1 MRRTG
6 RPVITLMP
14 ASLLIMLLAPVST
27 IAVSDRYFDSAG
39 VQIHYI
45 EEGTG
50 DPVVLVHGFLGSV
63 ESYVRLG
70 VFGELAKRYRVI
82 ALDLRGHGKSGKPH
96 DAREY
101 EREMGLDIVRLLD
114 HLAIDRAHVIGYSLG
129 ALIVAQLAT
138 TSPDRLQSVTLGGAA
153 KVDSWSDEDEE
164 RSMTEALEMER
175 GSLRHILRRLAPAN
189 GPEPTDEQ
197 IQQASAQLLAGQD
210 TAALAAVL
218 RSSRQFFRSP
228 AEVRAIRV
236 PTLGL
241 VGSTD
246 PYLKD
251 FQKLKEAMPQLKLLV
266 IDGASH
272 ETAPSRPDFIQ
283 AIMRFLRDPS
293 SAQ

>member
-6 RPVITLMP
+6 RKVVTSIPV
-14 ASLLIMLLAPVST
+14 SLLMLLLGPVST
-27 IAVSDRYFDSAG
+27 IAFSDRYFDSAG
-39 VQIHYI
+39 VQIHYV

-50 DPVVLVHGFLGSV
+50 EPVVLVHGFLGSI
-63 ESYVRLG
+63 ESYVRPG
-70 VFGELAKRYRVI
+70 IFGELAKRYRVI

-96 DAREY
+96 DPRDY

-114 HLAIDRAHVIGYSLG
+114 QLAIDRAHIIGYSLG
-129 ALIVAQLAT
+129 ALIVAQLAA
-138 TSPDRLQSVTLGGAA
+138 TSPDRFRSITLGGAA
-153 KVDSWSDEDEE
+153 RVGSWSDEDEA
-164 RSMTEALEMER
+164 RAITEAVEMQR

-197 IQQASAQLLAGQD
+197 IQQASAQTLTGQD
-210 TAALAAVL
+210 TDALAAVL
-218 RSSRQFFRSP
+218 RSSRQFFQSP

-236 PTLGL
+236 PTLAL
-241 VGSTD
+241 VGSND

-251 FQKLKEAMPQLKLLV
+251 FQKLKEAMPQLRLLV

-272 ETAPSRPDFIQ
+272 ATAPSRPEFIQ
-283 AIMRFLRDPS
+283 AITRFLRDPS